1 MHESDIVNALRPSD
15 WITIFYLAITGVL
28 ACLFHK
34 NLRWW
39 GIYVVC
45 RVGVIF
51 GLLWLAFS
59 PEDSLPLPM
68 QILRDC
74 YPIATI
80 LIFYLE
86 IPPLAQIVLQGYL
99 DDKVIEWEDGLFNGQ
114 PSIYLSERFS
124 SKWVS
129 ELSTSVLFQLLS
141 HCFRAC
147 RAMLYFQGRH
157 DAFHEVGF
165 GEVLTFNLCLI
176 WYIFVP
182 VMGPYYKYEKIRGP
196 LTDGSLFKL
205 VHMILAS
212 AASKGTAFPSSH
224 CAIGVIVVLYAAR
237 YDPLAFAIM
246 CPFGVGLVVATV
258 YARMHYAV
266 DAILG
271 TALAI
276 VVFGTAPYLYRLLL

>member
-1 MHESDIVNALRPSD
+1 MHEFDIVSVLRPSD
-15 WITIFYLAITGVL
+15 WITIFYLAVTGVL
-28 ACLFHK
+28 VCIFHK

-45 RVGVIF
+45 RVGVIC
-51 GLLWLAFS
+51 GLLWLAFI
-59 PEDSLPLPM
+59 PEDSLSLPL

-99 DDKVIEWEDGLFNGQ
+99 DNKIIEFEGRLFNGQ
-114 PSIYLSERFS
+114 PSIYFSARFPSRWLSEFLHLCYFS
-124 SKWVS
+124 YYPIVFG
-129 ELSTSVLFQLLS
+129 LAG
-141 HCFRAC
+141 R
-147 RAMLYFQGRH
+147 LYFQGRH
-157 DAFHEVGF
+157 EAFHEVVF
-165 GEVLTFNLCLI
+165 AEVLTFNLCLI

-182 VMGPYYKYEKIRGP
+182 VMGPYYKFEKIRGS
-196 LTDGSLFKL
+196 LVDGLFFKL
-205 VHMILAS
+205 VHMILSS

-237 YDPLAFAIM
+237 YDPVAFAIM
-246 CPFGVGLVVATV
+246 CPFGVGLVIGTV

-271 TALAI
+271 TVLAV
-276 VVFGTAPYLYRLLL
+276 VVFGAAPYLYRWLL

>member
-1 MHESDIVNALRPSD
+1 MHEFDIVGVLRPSD
-15 WITIFYLAITGVL
+15 WITIFYLAVTGVL
-28 ACLFHK
+28 ACIFHK

-45 RVGVIF
+45 RVGVIC
-51 GLLWLAFS
+51 GLLWLAFI
-59 PEDSLPLPM
+59 PEDSLSLPL

-86 IPPLAQIVLQGYL
+86 IPPLAQMVLQGYV
-99 DDKVIEWEDGLFNGQ
+99 DDKIIDFEGRLFNGQ
-114 PSIYLSERFS
+114 PSIYLPERFP
-124 SKWVS
+124 SKWLS
-129 ELSTSVLFQLLS
+129 ELLHLCYFSYYPIVFGL
-141 HCFRAC
+141 AG
-147 RAMLYFQGRH
+147 MLYSQGRH
-157 DAFHEVGF
+157 EAFHEVVF

-182 VMGPYYKYEKIRGP
+182 VMGPYYKFAKINGP
-196 LTDGSLFKL
+196 LTDGFFFKL
-205 VHMILAS
+205 VHMILSS

-237 YDPLAFAIM
+237 YDPVAFAIM
-246 CPFGVGLVVATV
+246 CPFGVGLVIGTV
-258 YARMHYAV
+258 YARLHYAV

-271 TALAI
+271 TVLAI
-276 VVFGTAPYLYRLLL
+276 VVFGTAPDLYRWLL

>member
-1 MHESDIVNALRPSD
+1 MYDFNIVNLLRPSD
-15 WITIFYLAITGVL
+15 WITIIYLTITGVL
-28 ACLFHK
+28 ACIFHK

-45 RVGVIF
+45 RVGVIC
-51 GLLWLAFS
+51 GLVWLAS
-59 PEDSLPLPM
+59 IPEDFLPLPL

-86 IPPLAQIVLQGYL
+86 IPPLTQMVLQGDL
-99 DDKVIEWEDGLFNGQ
+99 DDKIMEFEGQLFNGQ
-114 PSIYLSERFS
+114 PSIYLSEHFP
-124 SKWVS
+124 SKWLS
-129 ELSTSVLFQLLS
+129 ELLHLCYFSYYPIVFGL
-141 HCFRAC
+141 AG
-147 RAMLYFQGRH
+147 MLYFQGRLE
-157 DAFHEVGF
+157 AFHEVVF
-165 GEVLTFNLCLI
+165 AEVLTFNLCLT
-176 WYIFVP
+176 WYIFMP
-182 VMGPYYKYEKIRGP
+182 VMGPYYKFEKIRGP
-196 LTDGSLFKL
+196 LAGRFFFKL

-237 YDPLAFAIM
+237 YDPIAFAIM
-246 CPFGVGLVVATV
+246 CPFGVGLVIGTV

-271 TALAI
+271 TVLAI
-276 VVFGTAPYLYRLLL
+276 VIFGAAPHLYRLLL

>member
-1 MHESDIVNALRPSD
+1 MYDFNIVNLLRPSD
-15 WITIFYLAITGVL
+15 WITIVYLTITGVL
-28 ACLFHK
+28 ACIFHK

-45 RVGVIF
+45 RVGVIC
-51 GLLWLAFS
+51 GLVWLAS
-59 PEDSLPLPM
+59 IPEDSLPLPL

-86 IPPLAQIVLQGYL
+86 IPPLTQMVLQGDL
-99 DDKVIEWEDGLFNGQ
+99 DDKIMEFEGQLFNGQ
-114 PSIYLSERFS
+114 PSIYLSEHFP
-124 SKWVS
+124 SKWLS
-129 ELSTSVLFQLLS
+129 ELLHLCYFSYYPIVFGL
-141 HCFRAC
+141 AG
-147 RAMLYFQGRH
+147 MLYFQGRLE
-157 DAFHEVGF
+157 AFHEVVF
-165 GEVLTFNLCLI
+165 AEVLTFNLCLI
-176 WYIFVP
+176 WYIFMP
-182 VMGPYYKYEKIRGP
+182 VMGPYYKFEKIRGP
-196 LTDGSLFKL
+196 LAGRFFFKL

-237 YDPLAFAIM
+237 YDPIAFAIM
-246 CPFGVGLVVATV
+246 CPFGVGLVIGTV

-271 TALAI
+271 TVLAI
-276 VVFGTAPYLYRLLL
+276 VIFGAAPHLYRLLL

>member
-15 WITIFYLAITGVL
+15 WITIFYLAITGVI
-28 ACLFHK
+28 ACIFHK

-45 RVGVIF
+45 RVGIIC
-51 GLLWLAFS
+51 GLLWLAVS
-59 PEDSLPLPM
+59 PEDSLSIPLR
-68 QILRDC
+68 ILRDC

-129 ELSTSVLFQLLS
+129 ELLHLCYFSYYPMVFGL
-141 HCFRAC
+141 A
-147 RAMLYFQGRH
+147 AMLYFQGRH
-157 DAFHEVGF
+157 EAFHEVVF

-176 WYIFVP
+176 WYIFMP
-182 VMGPYYKYEKIRGP
+182 VMGPYYKFQKISGP
-196 LTDGSLFKL
+196 LSDGSFFRL
-205 VHMILAS
+205 VHMILSS

-237 YDPLAFAIM
+237 YDPVAFAIM
-246 CPFGVGLVVATV
+246 CPFGVGLVIATV

-271 TALAI
+271 TVLAI
-276 VVFGTAPYLYRLLL
+276 AIFGIAPYLYRLLL